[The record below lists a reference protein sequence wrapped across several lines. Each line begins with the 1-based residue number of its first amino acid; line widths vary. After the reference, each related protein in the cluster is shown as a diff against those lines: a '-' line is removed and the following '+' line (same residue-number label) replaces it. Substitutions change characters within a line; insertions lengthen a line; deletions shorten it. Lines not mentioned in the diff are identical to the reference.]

1 MKVFGLASIT
11 GQVLVIYNIIII
23 NDMAYKW
30 LTLNK
35 NFDMTSWATG
45 NNDIPNN

>member
-1 MKVFGLASIT
+1 
-11 GQVLVIYNIIII
+11 
-23 NDMAYKW
+23 MAYKW

-45 NNDIPNN
+45 KDGIPTGWTVIDA